1 VAAVPQHDRKLR
13 AASDLRTPL
22 KPKSTGTGLTEGE
35 AGDVKCLTRSTSA
48 PFFGET
54 GLFFWST
61 GSGEARSRRPLHD
74 AKRQHAPYMCRMAEN
89 HQTDA
94 GHDAAAIARWDDEG
108 GAAASF
114 ADKTAPKYRRMD
126 PSERRVEVPT

>member
-1 VAAVPQHDRKLR
+1 
-13 AASDLRTPL
+13 
-22 KPKSTGTGLTEGE
+22 
-35 AGDVKCLTRSTSA
+35 
-48 PFFGET
+48 
-54 GLFFWST
+54 
-61 GSGEARSRRPLHD
+61 
-74 AKRQHAPYMCRMAEN
+74 MCRMAEN

-126 PSERRVEVPT
+126 PSEVAADACARKKIGPATDAATNFVRSIQAHSGL